1 MNGLSPVTLAGAVVC
16 LTAVAAALLMVRNRV
31 AVGAGSLLG
40 SAGALGLVACWL
52 TATSSDQTAAVAAVL
67 AGMVLAPAAYWAYP
81 RLPRH
86 PAELVLG
93 ALLVAPGLAG
103 LADSLDGG
111 FVGTMAL
118 GTGSLLLL
126 LSWWRLERA
135 HGAERWPPLWAG
147 LALVCSALAGLAL
160 VFVTSANAAA
170 TALAVALLAAVPVA
184 MWWEWSAPELVD
196 VRALAVQ
203 AVVGAVVAI
212 GYVAYVVGVVTALAL
227 AGRTEPSRGVAA
239 VVGLT
244 GAVAVAPAV
253 VVLRG
258 VVDRLLLGDR
268 PDPLRTAT
276 TMAGRVG
283 RPGRPPRGG
292 PRLPCP
298 ALRRAPGR
306 RPGDRQL
313 RRADDADAFGAARP
327 GRRDDGCARR
337 RVAGRRP
344 RPVAL
349 RPGGAAPGRAAGV
362 PHGPGDRTG
371 GRPRRVPS
379 AGRGDGGG
387 GASSAAARPA

>member
-160 VFVTSANAAA
+160 VFVTGANAAA
-170 TALAVALLAAVPVA
+170 TALAMALVAAVPVA
-184 MWWEWSAPELVD
+184 MWWEWSAPSWSTS
-196 VRALAVQ
+196 VRW
-203 AVVGAVVAI
+203 
-212 GYVAYVVGVVTALAL
+212 
-227 AGRTEPSRGVAA
+227 PSRRSSVRSWRSG
-239 VVGLT
+239 T
-244 GAVAVAPAV
+244 SP
-253 VVLRG
+253 
-258 VVDRLLLGDR
+258 
-268 PDPLRTAT
+268 T
-276 TMAGRVG
+276 
-283 RPGRPPRGG
+283 
-292 PRLPCP
+292 
-298 ALRRAPGR
+298 
-306 RPGDRQL
+306 
-313 RRADDADAFGAARP
+313 
-327 GRRDDGCARR
+327 
-337 RVAGRRP
+337 
-344 RPVAL
+344 
-349 RPGGAAPGRAAGV
+349 
-362 PHGPGDRTG
+362 
-371 GRPRRVPS
+371 
-379 AGRGDGGG
+379 
-387 GASSAAARPA
+387 SSAS